1 MRIMMLVLLLSMSFL
16 CGETSIPVI
25 TTIGPY
31 KTFVQWVGGN
41 RVSVNRLIPSGASP
55 AVYEPTMADL
65 RRISVATLYVMTG
78 HLPFE
83 EVNLKR
89 LRVLNPTM
97 TLLDCSKEIQLMP
110 FEKNHSHHHHQ
121 EEQVG
126 DNDPHVWLDPLIVSQ
141 QLDVI
146 QEALCELEPRSCSQF
161 IENKQFYQRK
171 LADLDEW
178 TRQMMARSH
187 IKHVFVYHP
196 VLGYFGRRY
205 GIEQVPLEYE
215 GKTPTIRYLKSLL
228 NTMNEEKVSRLFVQ
242 PQFLGLLDE
251 SYMNR
256 LGINLEYIDPLSE
269 DYFVTFK
276 GFINRLTRR
285 PKD

>member
-1 MRIMMLVLLLSMSFL
+1 MRIVMLVLLLSMSFL
-16 CGETSIPVI
+16 NGETTIPVI

-31 KTFVQWVGGN
+31 KTFIQWVGGN
-41 RVSVNRLIPSGASP
+41 RVSVTRLIPSGASP

-65 RRISVATLYVMTG
+65 RRISAATLYVMTG

-97 TLLDCSKEIQLMP
+97 KLLDCSKEIRLMP
-110 FEKNHSHHHHQ
+110 FEQNHSHHHQ
-121 EEQVG
+121 EERVD

-146 QEALCELEPRSCSQF
+146 QEALCALEPRSCSQF
-161 IENKQFYQRK
+161 IKNKQFYQKK
-171 LADLDEW
+171 LADLDAW
-178 TRQMMARSH
+178 TRQRMATRS

-205 GIEQVPLEYE
+205 GIEQVPLEHE

-228 NTMNEEKVSRLFVQ
+228 NTMSEEKMRRLFVQ

-256 LGINLEYIDPLSE
+256 LGINIEYMDPLSE
-269 DYFVTFK
+269 GYFEMLT
-276 GFINRLTRR
+276 GFVNRLVR
-285 PKD
+285 PPVDE

>member
-1 MRIMMLVLLLSMSFL
+1 
-16 CGETSIPVI
+16 
-25 TTIGPY
+25 
-31 KTFVQWVGGN
+31 
-41 RVSVNRLIPSGASP
+41 
-55 AVYEPTMADL
+55 
-65 RRISVATLYVMTG
+65 
-78 HLPFE
+78 
-83 EVNLKR
+83 
-89 LRVLNPTM
+89 
-97 TLLDCSKEIQLMP
+97 
-110 FEKNHSHHHHQ
+110 
-121 EEQVG
+121 
-126 DNDPHVWLDPLIVSQ
+126 
-141 QLDVI
+141 
-146 QEALCELEPRSCSQF
+146 
-161 IENKQFYQRK
+161 
-171 LADLDEW
+171 
-178 TRQMMARSH
+178 MARSH

-276 GFINRLTRR
+276 GFVNRLTRR